1 MLRLTKRSEYGL
13 MALALMAQAGQ
24 DYCSVRT
31 IVDEL
36 KVPRRLLAEV
46 LKELSRASLVEAVRG
61 PGGGYRL
68 TSDPKSLSL
77 ETVVEILEG
86 PVKVSDCADG
96 GRCDYS
102 PSCTIQSGI
111 HRVAD
116 RIKSVLADYTLAELV
131 EGSPHPHEQAAAQEG
146 PSPTASTSLAV

>member
-24 DYCSVRT
+24 EYCSVRT
-31 IVDEL
+31 IVDDL
-36 KVPRRLLAEV
+36 KIPRRLLAEV
-46 LKELSRASLVEAVRG
+46 LKELSRAGLVEAVRG

-68 TSDPKSLSL
+68 TADPATLSL
-77 ETVVEILEG
+77 ENVVEVLEG
-86 PVKVSDCADG
+86 PVKISECADG

-131 EGSPHPHEQAAAQEG
+131 EGNPHPHENLKD
-146 PSPTASTSLAV
+146 PLVV